1 MMCRLPDLPKI
12 KRAAIHGLFFISV
25 VNLWLACSKEPVQ
38 KKPTLTAP
46 PVANEVLIKF
56 KPGVPE
62 DSVRALTARLGL
74 EHVRDL
80 RDIGVRVFR
89 TTSRF
94 TTEQVLRA
102 CQSDAC
108 VEYAEPNSTVKI
120 PEKN

>member
-12 KRAAIHGLFFISV
+12 KSVAIHGLIFISV
-25 VNLWLACSKEPVQ
+25 VNLWLACSKEPMQ

-46 PVANEVLIKF
+46 VAGEVLIKF

-74 EHVRDL
+74 EHIRDL

-94 TTEQVLRA
+94 TTAQVLSA
-102 CQSDAC
+102 CRSEVC
-108 VEYAEPNSTVKI
+108 IEYAEPNSTVKI

>member
-1 MMCRLPDLPKI
+1 MCRLPDLPKI
-12 KRAAIHGLFFISV
+12 KSVAIHGLIFIGM

-38 KKPTLTAP
+38 KKPALTA

-62 DSVRALTARLGL
+62 DSVRALATRLGL

>member
-1 MMCRLPDLPKI
+1 MCRLLDFPKI
-12 KRAAIHGLFFISV
+12 KRAAVLGLIFISV
-25 VNLWLACSKEPVQ
+25 ANLWLACSKEPMQ

-46 PVANEVLIKF
+46 IANEVLIKF

-62 DSVRALTARLGL
+62 DSVRALATRLGL

-108 VEYAEPNSTVKI
+108 IEYAEPNSTVKI